1 MAPGYSIYGNPYAN
15 VNPYGVKPPPQQQ
28 QQQQQQVHHHHH
40 HHPHTQGLGS
50 QPTSNRSTPYTT
62 PHQTPTHTPHHS
74 PPPSAN
80 SSLSGQTRANA
91 DQLKT
96 FLRKKACLY
105 EVDTSRSI
113 SIVTWLVGRIL
124 SCKKGH
130 FTRQELQTNIH
141 NIVSPQIDSNQITR
155 TKVNR
160 CMQIILNSCFHYVIP
175 KPDGFD
181 EASAKKFASDFLTS
195 SKEDSHLLDE
205 LPAPWKGLKQR

>member
-1 MAPGYSIYGNPYAN
+1 MFTCAHTN
-15 VNPYGVKPPPQQQ
+15 VELSLPPP
-28 QQQQQQVHHHHH
+28 
-40 HHPHTQGLGS
+40 PFR
-50 QPTSNRSTPYTT
+50 TSLLAS
-62 PHQTPTHTPHHS
+62 HTPHHS

-124 SCKKGH
+124 SCRKGH

-181 EASAKKFASDFLTS
+181 EASAKKFASDFAAS
-195 SKEDSHLLDE
+195 SIDDANLLDD
-205 LPAPWKGLKQR
+205 LPAPWMGLKQR